1 MVICTDGD
9 WISFIQINNI
19 KVTIDSEICLFFSEP
34 KSFKNK
40 LEFNRNISDLLL
52 IKFGVP
58 FWASALDEK
67 FVAIKFLFTYSPILS
82 KLMKYDN
89 ITFQGS
95 SEEETQQNA
104 AKALLDLYF
113 NKGV

>member
-1 MVICTDGD
+1 MSNTINTINYYDTTYYY
-9 WISFIQINNI
+9 ISTTGVAFNNI
-19 KVTIDSEICLFFSEP
+19 
-34 KSFKNK
+34 
-40 LEFNRNISDLLL
+40 
-52 IKFGVP
+52 
-58 FWASALDEK
+58 
-67 FVAIKFLFTYSPILS
+67 ILNS
-82 KLMKYDN
+82 VMKYDN